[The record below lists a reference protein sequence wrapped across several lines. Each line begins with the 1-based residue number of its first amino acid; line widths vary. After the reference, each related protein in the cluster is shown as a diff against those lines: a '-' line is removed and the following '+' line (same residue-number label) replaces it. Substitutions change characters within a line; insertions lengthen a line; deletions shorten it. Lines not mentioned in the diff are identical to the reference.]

1 MTRQE
6 IMSKAWTLARQGQE
20 RFGGKLRQYIASALQ
35 IVWKES
41 KAVEIKDRI
50 GELEAKG
57 FKRWQKNGMDRL
69 YLDYKQTGIEISFYK
84 TGNVSFVSVD
94 GGSVSNA
101 EGRRIMASKT
111 YIDVATGILHSN
123 NYYMFNQA
131 CDLLGLQRS
140 DDWHANTFEINVA

>member
-41 KAVEIKDRI
+41 RTMEVKDRI
-50 GELEAKG
+50 EELEAMG
-57 FKRWQKNGMDRL
+57 FRRWQKGNMDRL
-69 YLDYKQTGIEISFYK
+69 YLNYENAGVEIGFYK
-84 TGNVSFVSVD
+84 TGNVSWVHID
-94 GGSVSNA
+94 GDSVSNA

-111 YIDVATGILHSN
+111 YIDVNTGILHSDN
-123 NYYMFNQA
+123 FYMFNQA
-131 CDLLGLQRS
+131 CGMLGIPGSDARS
-140 DDWHANTFEINVA
+140 AYSFETKVA